1 MAERTE
7 RSSPQENSSS
17 STKNDSNESPRPENA
32 QENGMLFNQCLFQF
46 LLRYSRILKQNTKIS
61 SNWTQAVVFPSS
73 TDVDEQLLQEVVEV
87 DCHPDCPVCL
97 QTSTYPVKLPCGHIF
112 CFLCIK
118 GVALRSRKCAIC
130 RQAIAADFLDKP
142 TLVKVSIKPELVAEQ
157 SSQEETEIEYVWY
170 YEGRNGWWQYD
181 DKTSKEVEAAFK
193 NGKRSCTLLIA
204 GFLYLID
211 FENMFQMRRNEPGR
225 RRRIKRDKRDV
236 DSKGVAGIRLPSKP
250 TTSNQQSTP
259 SSTTSDNPV
268 RNDNET
274 TAERVEN
281 QNCEATR
288 PDAGDGASSS
298 SDNQGGA
305 TSTSGAKD
313 SGSANS
319 DVDSVTKSLES
330 TSLG

>member
-1 MAERTE
+1 M
-7 RSSPQENSSS
+7 
-17 STKNDSNESPRPENA
+17 
-32 QENGMLFNQCLFQF
+32 
-46 LLRYSRILKQNTKIS
+46 
-61 SNWTQAVVFPSS
+61 
-73 TDVDEQLLQEVVEV
+73 VEV
-87 DCHPDCPVCL
+87 DSYPDCPVCL
-97 QTSTYPVKLPCGHIF
+97 QSSSYPVKLPCGHIF

-130 RQAIAADFLDKP
+130 RQAITADFLDKP
-142 TLVKVSIKPELVAEQ
+142 TLIKVSKKNELVAES
-157 SSQEETEIEYVWY
+157 SSQDETEKEYVWY

-236 DSKGVAGIRLPSKP
+236 DSKGVAGIRLSSKP
-250 TTSNQQSTP
+250 TTSNKQDTSHNP
-259 SSTTSDNPV
+259 SSTTGDNVV
-268 RNDNET
+268 RNDTET
-274 TAERVEN
+274 TAVRVEN
-281 QNCEATR
+281 QNSEATH
-288 PDAGDGASSS
+288 PDTGDGASSS

-305 TSTSGAKD
+305 TTTHGTKD
-313 SGSANS
+313 SGNS
-319 DVDSVTKSLES
+319 DVDSLTTSYKS

>member
-1 MAERTE
+1 
-7 RSSPQENSSS
+7 
-17 STKNDSNESPRPENA
+17 
-32 QENGMLFNQCLFQF
+32 
-46 LLRYSRILKQNTKIS
+46 
-61 SNWTQAVVFPSS
+61 
-73 TDVDEQLLQEVVEV
+73 
-87 DCHPDCPVCL
+87 
-97 QTSTYPVKLPCGHIF
+97 
-112 CFLCIK
+112 
-118 GVALRSRKCAIC
+118 
-130 RQAIAADFLDKP
+130 
-142 TLVKVSIKPELVAEQ
+142 
-157 SSQEETEIEYVWY
+157 
-170 YEGRNGWWQYD
+170 
-181 DKTSKEVEAAFK
+181 
-193 NGKRSCTLLIA
+193 
-204 GFLYLID
+204 
-211 FENMFQMRRNEPGR
+211 MFQMRRNEPGR